1 MSSFASCGTSFVDDD
16 VGYLEAAAGLEHP
29 PDPLHHHHFIRAEV
43 DHGVADDHINGLI
56 VYRQLLGEAP
66 AAVDVIE
73 AELSGAGSG
82 LLQHGGGHV
91 YSDDASAGADLAGG
105 DESIEAGAAADVEDG
120 LAGAQVAEG
129 EGVAGTGKG
138 VDGALGKRV
147 YESLVVA
154 QHAGQG
160 ASVVKVEPLIGGQ
173 SDIGVLVADLAAQ
186 HIGVDSS
193 GANLGSDG
201 NPPFSRNA
209 T

>member
-1 MSSFASCGTSFVDDD
+1 M
-16 VGYLEAAAGLEHP
+16 
-29 PDPLHHHHFIRAEV
+29 
-43 DHGVADDHINGLI
+43 N
-56 VYRQLLGEAP
+56 
-66 AAVDVIE
+66 
-73 AELSGAGSG
+73 
-82 LLQHGGGHV
+82 
-91 YSDDASAGADLAGG
+91 
-105 DESIEAGAAADVEDG
+105 G
-120 LAGAQVAEG
+120 LAGARVAEG

-160 ASVVKVEPLIGGQ
+160 ASVVEVEPLIGGQ

-186 HIGVDSS
+186 HVGVDAR

-201 NPPFSRNA
+201 DPPYNRNV